1 MEQTKRADVLCNMAG
16 QSYSLSRGGI
26 KILQFLIEQIP
37 AQIDEQLDPDN
48 KVGYCDEGLVCPW
61 KAG

>member
-1 MEQTKRADVLCNMAG
+1 MAG